1 MKGCTQAIPSNPL
14 VSIQVICRTKMCKI
28 G

>member
-1 MKGCTQAIPSNPL
+1 MKSYTQTISSNPL